1 MFSQVDA
8 ALDRSQ
14 GGLGIG
20 LALARGLVEMHG
32 GQISAHSD
40 GSGHGWE
47 FTVRLPA
54 PAQAPVSAQ
63 PSVPCH
69 APRASGPSRK
79 GLLVDDNHDDAQT
92 LLLMLADSGHQVRVA
107 YDGDAALTLARVEMP
122 EVALLDIGLPRSNG
136 YALCR
141 AFRAFLALPVGN
153 KPFVV
158 AASGWGRAGDRCLSA
173 EAGFDMHLVKPVPLA
188 QLEALVADRGR
199 NKVEDRALTQAT
211 LEQER
216 MQPRVERTASGKPR
230 CRRLRFQRS
239 VWSRWARRA
248 R

>member
-1 MFSQVDA
+1 
-8 ALDRSQ
+8 
-14 GGLGIG
+14 
-20 LALARGLVEMHG
+20 
-32 GQISAHSD
+32 
-40 GSGHGWE
+40 
-47 FTVRLPA
+47 
-54 PAQAPVSAQ
+54 
-63 PSVPCH
+63 
-69 APRASGPSRK
+69 
-79 GLLVDDNHDDAQT
+79 
-92 LLLMLADSGHQVRVA
+92 MLADSGHQVRVA

-141 AFRAFLALPVGN
+141 AFRAFRAFLAFLALPVGN
-153 KPFVV
+153 KPFVL
-158 AASGWGRAGDRCLSA
+158 AASGWDRAGDRCLSA

-188 QLEALVADRGR
+188 LLEALVADRGR